1 MTAEKCFSHGNDDGM
16 GWVAR
21 VKNGFLGREID
32 IAVITV
38 EKAAHALVDSRII
51 NKNHL

>member
-32 IAVITV
+32 IG
-38 EKAAHALVDSRII
+38 ENALRSKMPRT
-51 NKNHL
+51 